1 MLALLVPRPGSD
13 GPFLFTL
20 LAGVGVAGTVDAVGH
35 LAREALVGRE
45 DEAWL
50 A

>member
-1 MLALLVPRPGSD
+1 MLVPRSGGD
-13 GPFLFTL
+13 GPFVFAL
-20 LAGVGVAGTVDAVGH
+20 LAGVGVAGAVDAVGH

-45 DEAWL
+45 DEPWL